1 MPSPA
6 ITVYYDG
13 LCPVCSREVA
23 LYRRLDRPG
32 RIAWRELARDA
43 AYGSAPDPERR
54 DFTLQ
59 QALTLLHVRDADGAL
74 RIGLEAHLLMWR
86 QLPVFRLL
94 AWAARRC
101 PLLRWGLSHA
111 YLAFTRRRPGLARR
125 RRAMAN
131 THA

>member
-32 RIAWRELARDA
+32 RIAWRALAVDEPA
-43 AYGSAPDPERR
+43 GSAPDPERR

-86 QLPVFRLL
+86 QLPGFRLL
-94 AWAARRC
+94 AWATRRC
-101 PLLRWGLSHA
+101 PLLHWGLGHA
-111 YLAFTRRRPGLARR
+111 YLAFTSRRPGLALR
-125 RRAMAN
+125 RRAAEN
-131 THA
+131 AHA